1 MTLATGQLF
10 YMIEVS
16 SQAVEIHKVAL
27 YSSGTS
33 INSPDVI
40 RQLMYIGWRSLGSV
54 EKIITE
60 VASEILACLIRI
72 QIFVEEGYGR
82 MLRGHSTQLF
92 DILSSEGHLL
102 HLVLLSLLKSS
113 PCIHLLQHKKRS
125 KCVLYIRNIAR

>member
-40 RQLMYIGWRSLGSV
+40 RQLMYIG
-54 EKIITE
+54 
-60 VASEILACLIRI
+60 
-72 QIFVEEGYGR
+72 
-82 MLRGHSTQLF
+82 
-92 DILSSEGHLL
+92 
-102 HLVLLSLLKSS
+102 
-113 PCIHLLQHKKRS
+113 
-125 KCVLYIRNIAR
+125 